1 MASKKDYI
9 GVAGAIKKTKTLVD
23 QPDVI
28 EKYVEQELMK
38 FFAKDNPRFDKKI
51 FKKAC
56 SL

>member
-1 MASKKDYI
+1 MASKRDYI

-28 EKYVEQELMK
+28 EEYVEQELIK
-38 FFAKDNPRFDKKI
+38 FFAKDNPRLDKKI
-51 FKKAC
+51 LKKAC

>member
-1 MASKKDYI
+1 MASKRDYI

-28 EKYVEQELMK
+28 EEYVEQELIK